1 VNEAQKFRLFSGQ
14 HVRFPVAAAPKDSLK
29 QIMNRHYLFDMCSA
43 TT

>member
-1 VNEAQKFRLFSGQ
+1 
-14 HVRFPVAAAPKDSLK
+14 VALEDSLK